1 MVALGVVI
9 LLSYLAGSIPSS
21 IWMGRLVKGVDIRNY
36 GSGNA
41 GATNTFRLLGWKPG
55 VVVLLIDFFKGF
67 ASSLWISQLAFQ
79 IGSGPVSIIP
89 NWEIVPFLQ
98 ILCGVTAVFGH
109 MFPIFSSFDGGK
121 GMATAAGML
130 SGIEPVS
137 VAITAGVFLVVMLVS
152 HYVSL
157 ASLVAA
163 FIYPII
169 LVVLRYYFG
178 WPIDGSIL
186 IFGAIIGLGII
197 IKHRGNIRRLLKGE
211 ENRVSSFK
219 PAVGWLNKEKKQQQ
233 QASS

>member
-1 MVALGVVI
+1 MLALGVVI

-21 IWMGRLVKGVDIRNY
+21 IWVGRLVKGVDIRNY

-55 VVVLLIDFFKGF
+55 VVVLAIDFFKGF

-98 ILCGVTAVFGH
+98 ILCGVTAVVGH

-130 SGIEPVS
+130 SGIEPIS

-163 FIYPII
+163 FIYPIM
-169 LVVLRYYFG
+169 LVVLRYGFG
-178 WPIDGSIL
+178 WSIDGSIL
-186 IFGAIIGLGII
+186 IFGAIIGLSII
-197 IKHRGNIRRLLKGE
+197 VKHRGNIRRLMKGE
-211 ENRVSSFK
+211 ENRISSFK

-233 QASS
+233 ASS